1 MLNIYGPVDL
11 EVGVHVCSIHSVP
24 AQSKLQF
31 SIRVAV
37 LKKEAVAAVYWFL
50 WSNSQFMK

>member
-37 LKKEAVAAVYWFL
+37 LKKEAVAAVY
-50 WSNSQFMK
+50 